1 MFSRRWGLAELMVSE
16 AVGEVL
22 VAEAVEKGRTLTD
35 IWNNL
40 WATIDALNAL
50 RASLHVKLPP
60 EIIRTLQ
67 SFEAMDHRQFPGG
80 RNEQVTKAIQHW
92 RAYHSGL
99 CKGADATEPTTIN
112 DGVSSAVV
120 ERMNAAHPRRFS
132 PFDRGRDKSRSKI
145 TPDGP
150 REQLT
155 ATPRRANAF
164 VVQKKPGFYRLAM
177 R

>member
-22 VAEAVEKGRTLTD
+22 VAEAVEKGGTLTD

-80 RNEQVTKAIQHW
+80 RNKQVTKAIQHW

-112 DGVSSAVV
+112 DGVSSARRRTHECGPGGFLLSTGGATSQVS
-120 ERMNAAHPRRFS
+120 AAIQNNP
-132 PFDRGRDKSRSKI
+132 
-145 TPDGP
+145 
-150 REQLT
+150 
-155 ATPRRANAF
+155 
-164 VVQKKPGFYRLAM
+164 
-177 R
+177 